1 MTADPLRKPVTG
13 EPFIPS
19 ARREGMVIDAL
30 LDTQGRAPGNNPK
43 IGDDDAGT
51 VFVQNTLG
59 DLTAD
64 RPIIGLGDPLITPTD
79 RPGVVHDRP
88 AFEGAAPSADGKFA
102 VYLGPTP
109 NNVVARAVTSG
120 VVWVRV
126 DVLDESHQYCTASGS
141 TSALVSSESGAGYI
155 LATEEGGTGEQWA
168 LVRLS
173 NPADAGAATGSGS
186 GSGDGGSGDGSGGSG
201 DGSGATGGGNVKPGP
216 DGCPDGYTMTY
227 KQIRPS
233 VTCPSCNG
241 SGSGSGSGSDN
252 GLEPGPCPTCGGTG
266 SGSGSGS
273 GSGGGGICDCVVT
286 CEPTDTLAC
295 IIGCDA
301 DGNPIFADITDDGCI
316 DCDDPDVGG
325 DDDLNDG
332 NCSTCAGS
340 IQGGV
345 TAEIT
350 DATCAC
356 LIGKTQDM
364 ERIST
369 NQWGTGG
376 GFGMALDCSAGF
388 DLNGTLEC
396 DADTWKWTWGGC
408 TVASAVPADD
418 GWTCS
423 PLVITFTDVLIPA
436 SGCGDC
442 DGKTATIVVTL

>member
-1 MTADPLRKPVTG
+1 MAKQLQFSERATEDIARSVRKGKYGPFDDDPFNPTGQRYQHRIMCGFLQGDLAAAGTGGTPAGTAEFEVWARCGASPEWKATGETYTATNRDPSKSWLEGDFIIVEPGPGDELWPVTS
-13 EPFIPS
+13 P
-19 ARREGMVIDAL
+19 
-30 LDTQGRAPGNNPK
+30 
-43 IGDDDAGT
+43 
-51 VFVQNTLG
+51 
-59 DLTAD
+59 
-64 RPIIGLGDPLITPTD
+64 
-79 RPGVVHDRP
+79 
-88 AFEGAAPSADGKFA
+88 
-102 VYLGPTP
+102 
-109 NNVVARAVTSG
+109 
-120 VVWVRV
+120 
-126 DVLDESHQYCTASGS
+126 
-141 TSALVSSESGAGYI
+141 
-155 LATEEGGTGEQWA
+155 
-168 LVRLS
+168 
-173 NPADAGAATGSGS
+173 PADDATGSGS

-241 SGSGSGSGSDN
+241 SGSGSGSGSGN

-332 NCSTCAGS
+332 NCSTCTGS
-340 IQGGV
+340 IEGGV

-423 PLVITFTDVLIPA
+423 PLVITFTDVPIPA